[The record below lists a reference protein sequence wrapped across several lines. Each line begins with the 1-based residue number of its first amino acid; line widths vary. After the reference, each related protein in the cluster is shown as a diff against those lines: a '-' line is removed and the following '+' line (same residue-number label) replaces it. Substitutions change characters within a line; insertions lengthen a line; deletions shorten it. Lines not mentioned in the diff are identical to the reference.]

1 MAKHIRNKQRP
12 MTTEEWA
19 NSPQSARNNPKL
31 SPEEAQRI
39 ADEAISGARIWDV
52 QEKINARRQADI
64 RANRDELRQGL

>member
-1 MAKHIRNKQRP
+1 MAKHIRHKQRP

-39 ADEAISGARIWDV
+39 ADEAIAGGQIWDV
-52 QEKINARRQADI
+52 QEKINARRQAEMP
-64 RANRDELRQGL
+64 AQRDEPDQGA